1 MVIDTEAINN
11 DINKLFK
18 KYNYLFYRML
28 KNISSLLIAYCF
40 RWGRIYRRRRGEQAA
55 ADDNNSQAAG
65 DPQECIQQ

>member
-1 MVIDTEAINN
+1 
-11 DINKLFK
+11 
-18 KYNYLFYRML
+18 ML